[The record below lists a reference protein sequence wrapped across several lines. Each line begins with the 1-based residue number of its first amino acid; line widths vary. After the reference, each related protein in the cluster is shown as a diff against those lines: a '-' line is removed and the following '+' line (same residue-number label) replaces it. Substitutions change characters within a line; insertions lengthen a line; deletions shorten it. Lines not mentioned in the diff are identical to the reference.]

1 MTSPMSP
8 PTPLESLP
16 SRPIRWEG
24 LAAILGGALWL
35 VAYALSVPLGRENGP
50 ARADAS
56 ASWLGWAYF
65 ATFTGAT
72 LALSTGLAGLHVR
85 LWRRRKASLPGLL
98 LAALALAAASTNTV
112 LLTGLLGPP
121 RFDHA
126 RGGQGVMTTCVSAA
140 LLGLATRREP
150 LLPRGGSAALLATG
164 VLTVVLILAST
175 LPLGP
180 VPAYLVDDLPFA
192 LAGAAWI
199 TLGVTM
205 RAKQ

>member
-1 MTSPMSP
+1 MSP
-8 PTPLESLP
+8 PSPSETLP
-16 SRPIRWEG
+16 SPLIRWEG
-24 LAAILGGALWL
+24 VAAILGGVLWL

-56 ASWLGWAYF
+56 ASWLGWSYF
-65 ATFTGAT
+65 AAFSGAT
-72 LALSTGLAGLHVR
+72 LALGAGLAGLHVR
-85 LWRRRKASLPGLL
+85 RWRRRLASLPGLL
-98 LAALALAAASTNTV
+98 LAVLAFASASANTL

-126 RGGQGVMTTCVSAA
+126 RGGQGVMTICVSAA
-140 LLGLATRREP
+140 LLGIATRREP
-150 LLPRGGSAALLATG
+150 LLPRGVSTALLATG
-164 VLTVVLILAST
+164 VGTVVLIVAST

-199 TLGVTM
+199 ALGMAM
-205 RAKQ
+205 RAKP